1 MNDLTVKDTMTTL
14 ELVEQINLFRKEEG
28 SRAELKHKTLLEIIR
43 DEFEDEIGLGKVVFS
58 HYKNSQNK
66 EQPMYILT
74 PSQAKQ
80 IFIRTKSKPTR
91 EFCEKYSMNIEFNI
105 VSKTRFEI
113 SFGKLLTEALEELG
127 LEIIPQYR
135 VDNYRVDFYIPS
147 KNIVVE
153 YDEQQHFTEANQKND
168 SERQKHIESK
178 LCCKFVRCD
187 YRDSDI
193 KNVVKVIKEVM

>member
-1 MNDLTVKDTMTTL
+1 MNELINKDSITTL
-14 ELVEQINLFRKEEG
+14 ELLKQINIFREQEG
-28 SRAELKHKTLLEIIR
+28 NRAELRHDTLRNIVK
-43 DEFEDEIGLGKVVFS
+43 DEFEEEI
-58 HYKNSQNK
+58 NSQKILEVETKGRTNSK
-66 EQPMYILT
+66 KVFILT
-74 PSQAKQ
+74 PNQAKQ
-80 IFIRTKSKPTR
+80 IFIRTKTKPTR
-91 EFCEKYSMNIEFNI
+91 EFCEKYNMSIEFNI

-113 SFGKLLTEALEELG
+113 SFGKLLTEALEEFG

-147 KNIVVE
+147 KNIAVE
-153 YDEQQHFTEANQKND
+153 YDEQQHFTEPNQKND

-178 LCCKFVRCD
+178 LRCKFVRCD

>member
-1 MNDLTVKDTMTTL
+1 MNELINKDSITTL
-14 ELVEQINLFRKEEG
+14 ELLKQINIFREQEG
-28 SRAELKHKTLLEIIR
+28 NRAELRHDTLRSIVK
-43 DEFEDEIGLGKVVFS
+43 DEFEEEI
-58 HYKNSQNK
+58 NSQKILEVETKGRTNSK
-66 EQPMYILT
+66 KVFILT
-74 PSQAKQ
+74 PNQAKQ
-80 IFIRTKSKPTR
+80 IFIRTKTKPTR
-91 EFCEKYSMNIEFNI
+91 EFCEKYNMSIEFNI

-113 SFGKLLTEALEELG
+113 SFGKLLTEALEEFG

-147 KNIVVE
+147 KNIAVE
-153 YDEQQHFTEANQKND
+153 YDEQQHFTEPNQKND

-178 LCCKFVRCD
+178 LRCKFVRCD